1 MRICLIASEV
11 APLAKTGGLADVSGA
26 LGKYLARAG
35 HDVRLFMPFYSRIDR
50 TKLQLY
56 PVEFLQDVPLEL
68 GQHRYR
74 ISVFTAPLPGSRTPV
89 YLVDCPAL
97 YGRNEIYSAEPDE
110 HLRFVTLT
118 RAAFECAQRMG
129 WSPDILHCNDW
140 HTGFGPLFLKAMY
153 DWDRLFKS
161 TRSVL
166 TIHNIGYQGIFSAAA
181 ADDLG
186 LGSKKHLLYQEDLR
200 AGRVN
205 SLKHGII
212 YADAVTTV
220 SPTYAREIRT
230 DRYGMGLQD
239 VLRARGPDVLGILNG
254 VDYDEWDPRHDRYL
268 PRHYDSDSL
277 ASKAELKREF
287 TSRLKLAI
295 GPGTALAGIVTRLT
309 VQKGLE
315 LLLDALPGTL
325 ARRDL
330 AFVALGSGDAEYERS
345 FARLQQQFPGRVV
358 FHRGYSDEVAHWIEA
373 ASDMFVMP
381 SLYEPC
387 GLNQMYSLR
396 YGTVPIV
403 RRTGGLAD
411 SVELYDPATGL
422 GDGILFDDFNVE
434 AMSWALN
441 VALDLYGE
449 PEHWQRMVQ
458 NGMKKDF
465 SWARQGAAYV
475 RLYERLLRS

>member
-1 MRICLIASEV
+1 
-11 APLAKTGGLADVSGA
+11 
-26 LGKYLARAG
+26 
-35 HDVRLFMPFYSRIDR
+35 
-50 TKLQLY
+50 
-56 PVEFLQDVPLEL
+56 
-68 GQHRYR
+68 
-74 ISVFTAPLPGSRTPV
+74 
-89 YLVDCPAL
+89 
-97 YGRNEIYSAEPDE
+97 
-110 HLRFVTLT
+110 
-118 RAAFECAQRMG
+118 
-129 WSPDILHCNDW
+129 
-140 HTGFGPLFLKAMY
+140 
-153 DWDRLFKS
+153 
-161 TRSVL
+161 
-166 TIHNIGYQGIFSAAA
+166 
-181 ADDLG
+181 
-186 LGSKKHLLYQEDLR
+186 
-200 AGRVN
+200 
-205 SLKHGII
+205 
-212 YADAVTTV
+212 
-220 SPTYAREIRT
+220 
-230 DRYGMGLQD
+230 
-239 VLRARGPDVLGILNG
+239 

-465 SWARQGAAYV
+465 SWDRQGAEYV
-475 RLYERLLRS
+475 RLYERLQRS